1 MNECVLV
8 GRVKELPEIK
18 TTSKGN
24 TVASLIMES
33 DRNFRDEDGNIGTDI
48 FNVTVWRGAAEQAA
62 ALCKPGSVIAVK
74 GRLQGRMVQKEERT
88 YYFCEVVAE
97 NIDYLRGLTAAG

>member
-1 MNECVLV
+1 
-8 GRVKELPEIK
+8 
-18 TTSKGN
+18 
-24 TVASLIMES
+24 LIMES

>member
-74 GRLQGRMVQKEERT
+74 GRLLLTSNLIVDEKQRNQKLL
-88 YYFCEVVAE
+88 FFA
-97 NIDYLRGLTAAG
+97 I